1 MLPMQSAR
9 CNLTE
14 KSMPWNEP
22 GRGSGGGGGRDP
34 WKGGN
39 GQQPPDL
46 DEVFANVQRRLKKIM
61 GGGGDDGGR
70 KGGSGNGG
78 SFAPLIGLIVVLA
91 LVWVAWSSVHIID
104 ESERGVVLRF
114 GEYHRTLTPGLKF
127 TFPSPIENLMTVN
140 VSRVR
145 SLENASRMLTG
156 DENLIDLSF
165 AVQYRVL
172 EPEKFLFNVNQPEA
186 SLAHAADSSIREIVG
201 TNNMDFILEIG
212 RGQIAL
218 DAQALL
224 EEIITRYESG
234 IEITSFNLQEV
245 RPSSQVRQAFDDVV
259 RAREDQIRFANE
271 AQAYANQEVP
281 EARGR
286 AARILEEAEG
296 YRDAKIAQA
305 TGEAD
310 RFLALL
316 TEYQQAPEVT
326 RERLYLETLETVYG
340 RSSKVLMD
348 VSSSNNMIYLPLDR
362 IRDGNPALAAPPPL
376 LTPTEQQRSSQND
389 PRSRSG
395 REGR

>member
-1 MLPMQSAR
+1 
-9 CNLTE
+9 
-14 KSMPWNEP
+14 MPWNEP
-22 GRGSGGGGGRDP
+22 GRGSGGGGDRDP

-61 GGGGDDGGR
+61 GGGGDDGGGG
-70 KGGSGNGG
+70 KGGSGGG
-78 SFAPLIGLIVVLA
+78 SFAPIIGLIVLL
-91 LVWVAWSSVHIID
+91 LVVWIAWSSIHIID

-114 GEYHRTLTPGLKF
+114 GEYNRTLNPGLKF
-127 TFPSPIENLMTVN
+127 TFPQPVEELQTVN

-145 SLENASRMLTG
+145 SLENSSRMLTG
-156 DENLIDLSF
+156 DENIIDLAY

-172 EPEKFLFNVNQPEA
+172 VPEDFLFNVSQPEV
-186 SLAHAADSSIREIVG
+186 SLSHAADSAIREIVG

-218 DAQALL
+218 DTQALL
-224 EEIITRYESG
+224 EEIIARYEVG
-234 IEITSFNLQEV
+234 IEITSFNLQQV
-245 RPSSQVRQAFDDVV
+245 RPPSQVRQAFDDVV

-296 YRDAKIAQA
+296 YRDSKIAQA

-310 RFLALL
+310 RFQALL
-316 TEYQQAPEVT
+316 AEYEQAPEVT
-326 RERLYLETLETVYG
+326 RERLYLETLETVFG
-340 RSSKVLMD
+340 RSAKVLLD
-348 VSSSNNMIYLPLDR
+348 VDSSNNMLYLPLDR
-362 IRDGNPALAAPPPL
+362 IRDGNPALSAPPMM
-376 LTPTEQQRSSQND
+376 TPEEQQRGQSSG
-389 PRSRSG
+389 PTSG
-395 REGR
+395 RDDSRGRTGREDR

>member
-1 MLPMQSAR
+1 
-9 CNLTE
+9 
-14 KSMPWNEP
+14 MPWNEP
-22 GRGSGGGGGRDP
+22 GRGSGGGGDRDP

-61 GGGGDDGGR
+61 GGGGGGDGKR
-70 KGGSGNGG
+70 GGSGGG
-78 SFAPLIGLIVVLA
+78 SFAPIIGLIVVLG
-91 LVWVAWSSVHIID
+91 LIWVAWSSIHIID

-114 GEYHRTLTPGLKF
+114 GEYNRTLDSGFKITLPA
-127 TFPSPIENLMTVN
+127 PVETVLT
-140 VSRVR
+140 VDISRVR
-145 SLENASRMLTG
+145 SLENSSRMLTG
-156 DENLIDLSF
+156 DENLIDLAY
-165 AVQYRVL
+165 AVQYRVF
-172 EPEKFLFNVNQPEA
+172 EPEKFLFNVNQPEV

-218 DAQALL
+218 DTQQLL
-224 EEIITRYESG
+224 EEIIERYDSG

-245 RPSSQVRQAFDDVV
+245 RPPSQVRQAFDDVV

-286 AARILEEAEG
+286 AARIIEEAEG
-296 YRDAKIAQA
+296 YREAKIAQA

-316 TEYQQAPEVT
+316 GEYEQAPEVT
-326 RERLYLETLETVYG
+326 RERLYIEALEGVYG
-340 RSSKVLMD
+340 RSAKVLMD
-348 VSSSNNMIYLPLDR
+348 VDSSNNMIYLPLDR
-362 IRDGNPALAAPPPL
+362 IRDGNPALTAPAPL
-376 LTPTEQQRSSQND
+376 MNPQNQQGSGSGQSD
-389 PRSRSG
+389 PRSRTG

>member
-1 MLPMQSAR
+1 
-9 CNLTE
+9 
-14 KSMPWNEP
+14 MPWNEP
-22 GRGSGGGGGRDP
+22 GRGSGGGGDRDP

-61 GGGGDDGGR
+61 GGGGDDKRGSSAGGPSF
-70 KGGSGNGG
+70 GGLLMLVGLLL
-78 SFAPLIGLIVVLA
+78 LI
-91 LVWVAWSSVHIID
+91 WVAWNSIHIID

-114 GEYHRTLTPGLKF
+114 GEYTRTLNPGFNITL
-127 TFPSPIENLMTVN
+127 PRPIEEVHKVN

-145 SLENASRMLTG
+145 SLESQSRMLTG
-156 DENLIDLSF
+156 DENLIDLAF
-165 AVQYRVL
+165 AVQYRVF
-172 EPEKFLFNVNQPEA
+172 EPEKFLFNVQQPED
-186 SLAHAADSSIREIVG
+186 SLAQAADSAIREIVG

-212 RGQIAL
+212 RGQIAM

-224 EEIITRYESG
+224 EEIIARYDPG

-245 RPSSQVRQAFDDVV
+245 RPPGQVRSAFDDVV

-286 AARILEEAEG
+286 AARVMEEAQA
-296 YRDAKIAQA
+296 YRESIIARA

-310 RFLALL
+310 RFIAIY
-316 TEYQQAPEVT
+316 TEYSQAPEVT
-326 RERLYLETLETVYG
+326 RERLYLETLETVFG
-340 RSSKVLMD
+340 RSAKILMD
-348 VSSSNNMIYLPLDR
+348 VSDSNNMFYLPLDTMR
-362 IRDGNPALAAPPPL
+362 GGTAAPPPPVPL
-376 LTPTEQQRSSQND
+376 MSPQEQQRTTQTD
-389 PRSRSG
+389 PRARRG

>member
-1 MLPMQSAR
+1 
-9 CNLTE
+9 
-14 KSMPWNEP
+14 MPWNEP
-22 GRGSGGGGGRDP
+22 GRGSGGGGDRDP

-61 GGGGDDGGR
+61 GGGGDDGGGG
-70 KGGSGNGG
+70 KGGSGGG
-78 SFAPLIGLIVVLA
+78 SFAPIIGLVA
-91 LVWVAWSSVHIID
+91 LLLVIWIAWSSIHIID
-104 ESERGVVLRF
+104 ESERGVVMRF
-114 GEYHRTLTPGLKF
+114 GEYNRTVSPGLKF
-127 TFPSPIENLMTVN
+127 TMPQPVEEVQTVN

-145 SLENASRMLTG
+145 SLENSSRMLTG
-156 DENLIDLSF
+156 DENLIDLAY

-172 EPEKFLFNVNQPEA
+172 TPEDFLFNVSQPEV
-186 SLAHAADSSIREIVG
+186 SLSHAADSAIREIVG

-218 DAQALL
+218 DTQALL
-224 EEIITRYESG
+224 EEIIARYEVG

-245 RPSSQVRQAFDDVV
+245 RPPSQVRQAFDDVV

-271 AQAYANQEVP
+271 AQAYANQVVP

-296 YRDAKIAQA
+296 YRDAKIAEA

-310 RFLALL
+310 RFVALL
-316 TEYQQAPEVT
+316 GEYEQAPEVT
-326 RERLYLETLETVYG
+326 RERLYIETLETVFG
-340 RSSKVLMD
+340 RSAKILMD
-348 VSSSNNMIYLPLDR
+348 ASSSNNMLYLPIDR
-362 IRDGNPALAAPPPL
+362 LGQGGGQMAPPPPMTL
-376 LTPTEQQRSSQND
+376 QDDQRGSGTTQTQDD